1 MRPLIQTLSS
11 IALLPILISLSAC
24 TKDEVVA
31 DDTSSIYPE
40 GLAPLTENTAPAP
53 ASTEAEPW
61 PEQLSLVSDGEAE
74 PMWVHARGYIQQP
87 VSAVWAALS
96 TPEVVVDRRVVGE
109 WTVQEDD
116 PPRYDVGFLLH
127 YVVFDVVTVE
137 FDLQWDQAVIEGSAA
152 APVQVAARMEK
163 VDGTV
168 FISLMECS
176 VLLIE
181 VSEGVTEVQLVYQLE
196 SATGEI
202 EPAEEYVT
210 DLFES
215 LKAVAHGEALPTY
228 E

>member
-1 MRPLIQTLSS
+1 MRLMIQTLSP
-11 IALLPILISLSAC
+11 IALLPLLISLSAC
-24 TKDEVVA
+24 GKDEVTPE
-31 DDTSSIYPE
+31 DTSSIYPE
-40 GLAPLTENTAPAP
+40 GLAPLAENTAPAP
-53 ASTEAEPW
+53 TPVEGDPW
-61 PEQLSLVSDGEAE
+61 PEQLSMVTDGEAE
-74 PMWVHARGYIQQP
+74 PMWVHARGYIQAP
-87 VSAVWAALS
+87 VSAVWAALA

-127 YVVFDVVTVE
+127 YLVYDVVTVE
-137 FDLQWDQAVIEGSAA
+137 FDLQWDQAVVEGTLD
-152 APVQVAARMEK
+152 APLQVAARMEK

-181 VSEGVTEVQLVYQLE
+181 VADGVTEVQLVYQLE

-202 EPAEEYVT
+202 EPAGAYVT

-215 LKAVAHGEALPTY
+215 LKAVAHGEPLPTY

>member
-1 MRPLIQTLSS
+1 MRPLIQTLSP
-11 IALLPILISLSAC
+11 IVLLPILIALSAC
-24 TKDEVVA
+24 TKGGDVVE
-31 DDTSSIYPE
+31 DTASIYPE
-40 GLAPLTENTAPAP
+40 GLAPLAENTAPAP
-53 ASTEAEPW
+53 ASSEAEPW

-74 PMWVHARGYIQQP
+74 PMWVHARGYIQAP
-87 VSAVWAALS
+87 VSTVWAALS

-116 PPRYDVGFLLH
+116 PARYDVGFLLH

-137 FDLQWDQAVIEGSAA
+137 FDLQWDQAVVEGSAA
-152 APVQVAARMEK
+152 APTQVAARMEK

-176 VLLIE
+176 VLLVE
-181 VSEGVTEVQLVYQLE
+181 VAEGVTEVQLVYQLE

-202 EPAEEYVT
+202 EPAEAYIT

-215 LKAVAHGEALPTY
+215 LKAVAHGEPLPTY

>member
-11 IALLPILISLSAC
+11 IALLPIVIALNAC
-24 TKDEVVA
+24 TKDEA
-31 DDTSSIYPE
+31 IAEDTASIYPE

-53 ASTEAEPW
+53 TSTEAEPW
-61 PEQLSLVSDGEAE
+61 PEQLSLVSDGEAA

-87 VSAVWAALS
+87 VSAVWAALA

-109 WTVQEDD
+109 WTVQADD
-116 PPRYDVGFLLH
+116 PARYDVGFLLH

-137 FDLQWDQAVIEGSAA
+137 FDLQWDQAVVEGTAA
-152 APVQVAARMEK
+152 APLQVAARMEK

-181 VSEGVTEVQLVYQLE
+181 VADGVTEVQLVYQLE
-196 SATGEI
+196 SATSEI
-202 EPAEEYVT
+202 EPAAAYVT

-215 LKAVAHGEALPTY
+215 LKAVAHGEPLPTY